1 MGFMCTP
8 IIGTDPV
15 GQLVCG
21 QEAHRLHDGAFPMD
35 PLRFDGVQPGAFTGQ
50 PAGEHTDSAA
60 LLFDLVIVVAYPG
73 THLLTGVPRGIVPD
87 QQ

>member
-1 MGFMCTP
+1 MRTP

-15 GQLVCG
+15 SQLLCG
-21 QEAHRLHDGAFPMD
+21 QDARRFHDGAFPMD
-35 PLRFDGVQPGAFTGQ
+35 PLRLDGVQPGAFTGQ
-50 PAGEHTDSAA
+50 PAGENTDSAA

-73 THLLTGVPRGIVPD
+73 PDLLTGVPRGIVPY